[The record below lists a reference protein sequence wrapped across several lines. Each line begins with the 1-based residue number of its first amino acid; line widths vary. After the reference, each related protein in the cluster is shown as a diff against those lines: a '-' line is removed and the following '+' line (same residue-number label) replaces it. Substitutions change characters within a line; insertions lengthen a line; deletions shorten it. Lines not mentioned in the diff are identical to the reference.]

1 MKSTSH
7 NTMRRSPETIQFV
20 VLGDRRALYPTWL

>member
-1 MKSTSH
+1 MKVTSH

-20 VLGDRRALYPTWL
+20 AGDLWALYPTWI

>member
-1 MKSTSH
+1 MKATSH

-20 VLGDRRALYPTWL
+20 TGDRGALYPTWL